1 MKYDFTTLIDRHGRD
16 AIAVDGPPQM
26 FCQGIK
32 PRLPLIPAWTADM
45 NFATCPSVV
54 EAMVKRA
61 GHPIFGYFRP
71 RKEYFDTII
80 DWQRKRH
87 GITEL
92 KPEHIGYENGVLGGV
107 ISALNTLCSRGD
119 SVLLHSP
126 AYVGFTRALTNNG
139 YHIVHSALETDRKS
153 IYRMNFDDMEEKIQS
168 LHIHALLFC
177 SPHNPTGRVWEREEL
192 TKLAALC
199 EKYDVTIVCDEI
211 WSDLI
216 LFGNYHIPLQSISE
230 DAKNRTIAFYA
241 PSKTFNLAGI
251 VGAYHIIYNPR
262 LRDRMLKEASLSN
275 YNAMNIFSQ
284 YALIGTGAP
293 ESEEW
298 LEELLTVLSENIE
311 YGVSYIRGHFHGVE
325 VSRPQGTYML
335 YLNCSEWLKKHELTL
350 DVLVRKGFEA
360 GVVWQ
365 DGRQFQGNT
374 HIRMNL
380 ASPKSRIEE
389 MFDRLDR
396 YVFNA

>member
-45 NFATCPSVV
+45 NFATCPSIV

-139 YHIVHSALETDRKS
+139 YHIVHSALETDRKG

-192 TKLAALC
+192 AKLAALC

-216 LFGNYHIPLQSISE
+216 LFGNRHIPLQSISE

-350 DVLVRKGFEA
+350 DALVRKGFEA

>member
-45 NFATCPSVV
+45 NFATCPSIV

-139 YHIVHSALETDRKS
+139 YHIVHSALETDRKG

-192 TKLAALC
+192 AKLAALC

-216 LFGNYHIPLQSISE
+216 LFGNRHIPLQSISE